1 MKKVSLFFIAVLF
14 ISSGSLFA
22 QGFHIGVKG
31 GVNMTKIDG
40 RSFDEGFKWGFTAG
54 GFAEI
59 NFTDHLVIQPEVLFN
74 QTSTKTA
81 SNFNQVYD
89 QGINSRNVNLNYLS
103 IPILLSLRPSPL
115 LSILVG
121 PQFGILINQDENIL
135 ANGKDAFKKGDFSAV
150 GGAQLNLGGFKLGAR
165 YIIGLN
171 NINDIG
177 VEDKWKSQ
185 NIQLYIGFRII

>member
-1 MKKVSLFFIAVLF
+1 MKKASLFFIAVLF
-14 ISSGSLFA
+14 ISSGTLFA

-31 GVNMTKIDG
+31 GTNLTKIDG
-40 RSFDEGFKWGFTAG
+40 RSFDQGFKWGFSAG

-59 NFTDHLVIQPEVLFN
+59 NFTDHIGIQPELLFN
-74 QTSTKTA
+74 QSSTKTA
-81 SNFNQVYD
+81 SDFNQVYD
-89 QGINSRNVNLNYLS
+89 QGINSRNVSLNYLS
-103 IPILLSLRPSPL
+103 VPVLLALKPSPI

-135 ANGKDAFKKGDFSAV
+135 ANGKDAFKRGDFSAV

-165 YIIGLN
+165 YAIGLN

-177 VEDKWKSQ
+177 AEDKWKSQ